1 MKIIKKLT
9 TLCCSN
15 LVSGAIYLDIYV
27 SLSKRFLMINPN
39 RSLSL
44 TFVFIFVQMKLHI
57 FVLNSFFVQMAIEII
72 QFYIAK
78 CLRKTELATLSYL
91 LWWVLSRNI
100 CSCYLCLLC
109 LCSLLHWEKL
119 KHLFKLV
126 ITFLSLSLLP
136 REREREREREI
147 NSLGL
152 SPPFASVSFSCL
164 SLTDPTLMLGTT
176 NLLAE
181 GDSSWQ

>member
-1 MKIIKKLT
+1 MKRIELENYKKINN
-9 TLCCSN
+9 TLLLKFSFRR
-15 LVSGAIYLDIYV
+15 YLFRYLRQ
-27 SLSKRFLMINPN
+27 SFKTFLMINPN

-136 REREREREREI
+136 RERERERERER
-147 NSLGL
+147 
-152 SPPFASVSFSCL
+152 
-164 SLTDPTLMLGTT
+164 DK
-176 NLLAE
+176 
-181 GDSSWQ
+181 